1 MSDGA
6 PQPAARSR
14 DEALSLLVDSA
25 RAGDGEALNVL
36 VAKLVDDV
44 YRLSLRMTANPADA
58 EDATQEVMIK
68 VVTHLATFRGDASV
82 RTWTYRIAVRHLI
95 DQRKTRVEALGLDF
109 DRFAADL
116 MEGLEPLA
124 QIEDPLAAQEVKLGC
139 TLAMLTCLD
148 REHRVAY
155 ILGEVFDLPS
165 SMAATIADVPGQV
178 YRQRLSRARRQLEA
192 FTKSYCGVVNASAP
206 CSCDRRVKRAAE
218 LGRIALGN
226 LQLTRHPISSVGD
239 KVQEMEALHATA
251 ALFRSHPDYAA
262 PSHVAKKVRELIH
275 AGTFQLLKDESDR
288 AKGGDES

>member
-1 MSDGA
+1 MTERAVDSVARA
-6 PQPAARSR
+6 PE
-14 DEALSLLVDSA
+14 EALSSLVDRA
-25 RAGDGEALNVL
+25 RAGDAEALNLL

-68 VVTHLATFRGDASV
+68 VVTHLGTFRGDASV
-82 RTWTYRIAVRHLI
+82 RTWTYRIAVRHLL

-116 MEGLEPLA
+116 MDGLSSPSH
-124 QIEDPLAAQEVKLGC
+124 EDPLAATEVKLGC

-155 ILGEVFDLPS
+155 VLGEVFDLHS
-165 SMAATIADVPGQV
+165 SIAAAIVEVPEAT

-192 FTKSYCGVVNASAP
+192 FTNSFCGVVSASAP
-206 CSCDRRVKRAAE
+206 CRCDRRVRRAAE
-218 LGRIALGN
+218 LGRIEHGN
-226 LQLTRHPISSVGD
+226 LRLVHHPVND
-239 KVQEMEALHATA
+239 VTTKVREMEALHATA

-262 PSHVAKKVRELIH
+262 PSKIARTIKELLA
-275 AGTFQLLKDESDR
+275 AGTLELLREGPDSP
-288 AKGGDES
+288 